1 MKKQAQVPTVKNS
14 YNSTELTAL
23 LKLIAVKQDK
33 KGFAEL
39 FQYFAPRVKSYALRL
54 GCSEIMAE
62 DVAQQTM
69 VKVWQKSNLFDE
81 TKASA
86 STWIF
91 RIARNLRIDML
102 RKETYFHFED
112 FDFTT
117 VEDES
122 DTAETTMTRSQSGG
136 AMRVALKHLP
146 ENQANVIRLSFYDG
160 LSHIDIARK
169 LRLPLGTVKSRLRL
183 ALSKLRQE
191 INHDGELRT

>member
-23 LKLIAVKQDK
+23 LKSIAVEQDK
-33 KGFAEL
+33 KAFAEL

-91 RIARNLRIDML
+91 RIARNLRIDIL

-122 DTAETTMTRSQSGG
+122 DTAETTMTRSQSGE
-136 AMRVALKHLP
+136 AMRVALKNLP

>member
-1 MKKQAQVPTVKNS
+1 MPTVKNS
-14 YNSTELTAL
+14 NNSTELTAL

-33 KGFAEL
+33 KAFAEL

-62 DVAQQTM
+62 DVAQQTL

-102 RKETYFHFED
+102 RKETYFHYED
-112 FDFTT
+112 FDYTT
-117 VEDES
+117 LEDES
-122 DTAETTMTRSQSGG
+122 DTAETTMTRSQSGE
-136 AMRVALKHLP
+136 AMREALKHLP
-146 ENQANVIRLSFYDG
+146 ENQADVIRLSFYDG

>member
-122 DTAETTMTRSQSGG
+122 DTAETTMTRSQSGE